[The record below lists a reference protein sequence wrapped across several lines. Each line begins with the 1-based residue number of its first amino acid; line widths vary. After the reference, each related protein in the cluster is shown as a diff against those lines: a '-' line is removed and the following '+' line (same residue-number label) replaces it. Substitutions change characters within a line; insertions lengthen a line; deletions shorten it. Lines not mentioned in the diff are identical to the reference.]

1 MESESG
7 DRSRVSKISRF
18 FRWLTTLPARRYS
31 LPGLVAYYW
40 TAGAPKVCS
49 VGNISTSGMYVHAN
63 EAWLP
68 GSTIP
73 MTLQESGDPEA
84 AGDGW
89 IAVLAQVVRTG
100 PDGFGLAF
108 VFSESAQMFA
118 DAIPPERLANDRAV
132 KRFLKHMRG
141 SSF

>member
-1 MESESG
+1 MESEFE
-7 DRSRVSKISRF
+7 VLSKGSEISRF
-18 FRWLTTLPARRYS
+18 FRWLTTLPAKRYS

-40 TAGAPKVCS
+40 TAGSPKVCS
-49 VGNISTSGMYVHAN
+49 VGNISASGMYVQAN

-68 GSTIP
+68 GSMIP
-73 MTLQESGDPEA
+73 MTLQDGGDPEE

-89 IAVLAQVVRTG
+89 IAVLVRVVRTG

-118 DAIPPERLANDRAV
+118 DVIPPDRLANDRAM

-141 SSF
+141 